1 MLPTLGTSCLP
12 AVLELSN
19 RQNRKI
25 KLYIWMFDKSFL
37 LTRKIQP
44 GLYLKNFRTKIK
56 ENMPLGKY
64 RQLCIHKEVQFID
77 PKFINGLPYLVL
89 GFIRSIRARNIILSG
104 TKLLIA
110 ISTYIIINIIFLNI
124 YLDNKLSNCWPIL

>member
-12 AVLELSN
+12 AVLESSN

-44 GLYLKNFRTKIK
+44 GLHLKNFRTKIK
-56 ENMPLGKY
+56 EN
-64 RQLCIHKEVQFID
+64 KEVQFID